1 MFFSKKDI
9 SGPVDWVI
17 AGLGNPGREYE
28 ATRHNAG
35 FLALDRLSG
44 RWNIPVKKLKFQSL
58 CGLGRTSFRGQG
70 REQPLH
76 VLLLRPQTYM
86 NRSGEALRDCLNFYR
101 VPAERALVLY
111 DDVSL
116 PLGKLRVRVK
126 GSDGGHN
133 GIKSIL
139 YQLQTDVFP
148 RVKIGVG
155 APDHP
160 DFDMKDWVLG
170 GFSKEEGGLMRE
182 AIERACDAVEEILA
196 RGAESGMNRYNG

>member
-1 MFFSKKDI
+1 MFFPKKRGETPG
-9 SGPVDWVI
+9 SVDWVV

-28 ATRHNAG
+28 STRHNVG
-35 FLALDRLSG
+35 FFVLDKLSQ
-44 RWNIPVKKLKFQSL
+44 RWNIPMKKLKFQSL
-58 CGLGRTSFRGQG
+58 YGMGPAAGLR
-70 REQPLH
+70 
-76 VLLLRPQTYM
+76 VLLLRPQTFM
-86 NRSGEALRDCLNFYR
+86 NKSGEAIQDCVRFYK
-101 VPAERALVLY
+101 VPPERTLVIF

-116 PLGKLRVRVK
+116 PLGKLRVRGK

-139 YQLQTDVFP
+139 YQLQTDEFP

-170 GFSKEEGGLMRE
+170 GFSKAEGPVMAE
-182 AIERACDAVEEILA
+182 ALDRACDAAEEVLRRGVEA
-196 RGAESGMNRYNG
+196 AMNRFN

>member
-1 MFFSKKDI
+1 MFFAKNRAAAA
-9 SGPVDWVI
+9 GPVDWIV
-17 AGLGNPGREYE
+17 AGLGNPGREYA

-35 FLALDRLSG
+35 FLVLDRLSA

-58 CGLGRTSFRGQG
+58 YGLGQTGGLR
-70 REQPLH
+70 
-76 VLLLRPQTYM
+76 VLLLRPQTFM
-86 NRSGEALRDCLNFYR
+86 NRSGEALRDCLRFYK
-101 VPAERALVLY
+101 VPPERAVVVY

-116 PLGKLRVRVK
+116 PLGKLRVRGK

-160 DFDMKDWVLG
+160 EFDMKNWVLG
-170 GFSKEEGGLMRE
+170 GFSREEEPVMQAALE
-182 AIERACDAVEEILA
+182 HACDAAEEILC
-196 RGAESGMNRYNG
+196 RGTESAMNKYNG